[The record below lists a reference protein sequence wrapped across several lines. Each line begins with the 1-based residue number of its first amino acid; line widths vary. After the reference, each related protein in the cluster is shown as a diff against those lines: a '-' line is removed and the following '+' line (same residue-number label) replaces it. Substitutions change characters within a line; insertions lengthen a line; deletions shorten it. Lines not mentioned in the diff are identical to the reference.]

1 MKIDSVITMEVKT
14 REEELEDLLKAGG
27 ELSEAVCRAIIK
39 IRNETEPTL
48 EVKWWEELD
57 NAISKYMQYTIE
69 YDRLKKEQLKCL
81 DLIPLDKLISR
92 LKTDLK
98 LSKNYADKFGEPN

>member
-39 IRNETEPTL
+39 IKNEYFKFTL
-48 EVKWWEELD
+48 TWFILYNIYV
-57 NAISKYMQYTIE
+57 TIIIN
-69 YDRLKKEQLKCL
+69 LLL
-81 DLIPLDKLISR
+81 FHHLSLHHLINSFL
-92 LKTDLK
+92 
-98 LSKNYADKFGEPN
+98 